1 MKQNDVI
8 HNFRVKY
15 LQELPE
21 IGAKLWRMEHERNG
35 ADLIWLE
42 RADDNKTF
50 AIAFKTIPQDHTGV
64 FHILEHSVLNGSQ
77 KYPIK
82 EPFVELIKSSMATF
96 INAFT
101 YPDKT
106 MYPVC
111 SRNPQDFLNLMD
123 VYLDAVMNPL
133 SITDPHAFRQEG
145 WHYELDSPDGELRC
159 NGVVYN
165 EMKGAFASPDE
176 ALSTELSLALFPD
189 NCYKYVSGGHPE
201 HIPELTYENY
211 LASHHRFY
219 HPSNARIILDG
230 DMDIDAVLAK
240 IDSFIGGYDK
250 LDVDTDIPTQAP
262 VCPDERL
269 ASYEIGADEDDKNK
283 AILAG
288 GWVYGDYTESEKVL
302 AVSVLTEALCGS
314 NESPLS
320 KAILDAGLAQ
330 DVSLYNYDGIQQ
342 VLAQLVIRN
351 VEAEK
356 REEIWKLVDGTLR
369 GLAENGLDHK
379 QLHGILSRIEFNTR
393 EKDYGG
399 MPTGLVFAMI
409 SLESWLYGGDPA
421 QNLCYDEK
429 FASLRKMI
437 DEGGFE
443 KLLKEVF
450 IDSKHNAKVC
460 LTPSKTLG
468 EEKRK
473 AEAERCAAIKA
484 GWGDADIEKVI
495 SEFKTLR
502 ERQETPDTPEQVD
515 KLPKLKLSDIPEKGV
530 TTPQNVTEVSGVT
543 VLNQP
548 LDTNGITYLDLY
560 FSLADMELGELK
572 KAAFLSRL
580 VGVTATEN
588 HSALELSGELQ
599 SCLGRFRAGTTVYAA
614 AGQTENATPCFTV
627 KISMLDDHKADAV
640 RLADEILNRS
650 KFDDSGFI
658 YNIVRQTKIGLEQA
672 ITMRG
677 NSYAARRA
685 LAAFSAKGAVVEAM
699 EGVSALRYIQETD
712 IKFAE
717 QSEAICRELA
727 ETAKKIFTTSRLTV
741 SITGDM
747 DEKLVSDII
756 GKLSSAPMG
765 AAVKYQPAEKAS
777 EGFTIPAEIGFAAVA
792 GNLNGIGTEYTGA
805 AKVAAQLL
813 TFDYLWNE
821 IRVKGGAYGT
831 NMSAPADGDISLTS
845 YRDPSP
851 ARSLGSFKEAGKVLR
866 EFCESGESADKYII
880 STIANIEPFMTP
892 RTQGEQAAFRYL
904 SQRTPEDIARE
915 RKEIL
920 GTSKDDLKAF
930 SEELDRVFDASNS
943 CVIGGKN
950 VIDACG
956 LEKVEA
962 LQ

>member
-1 MKQNDVI
+1 MQKNDVI

-15 LQELPE
+15 MEELPE

-176 ALSTELSLALFPD
+176 VLTTELELALFPD

-201 HIPELTYENY
+201 HITELTYENY

-230 DMDIDAVLAK
+230 DLDLDAALAK
-240 IDSFIGGYDK
+240 IDSFIGGYDR
-250 LDVDTDIPTQAP
+250 LDVDTDIPMQAP
-262 VCPDERL
+262 VTAERE
-269 ASYEIGADEDDKNK
+269 SFYEIGAEEDETNK
-283 AILAG
+283 ALLAA
-288 GWVYGDYTESEKVL
+288 GWVYAGYDDNEKSL
-302 AVSVLTEALCGS
+302 AVEVLTEALCGT
-314 NESPLS
+314 NESPLT
-320 KAILDAGLAQ
+320 KALLDAELAQ
-330 DVSLYNYDGIQQ
+330 EVTMYNYDGIQQ
-342 VLAQLVIRN
+342 SSVMLTLRN
-351 VEAEK
+351 VDAEK
-356 REEIWKLVDGTLR
+356 RGKIWETVNATLKN
-369 GLAENGLDHK
+369 LAENGLDHK
-379 QLHGILSRIEFNTR
+379 QLHGILSRTEFRIR

-399 MPTGLVFAMI
+399 MPTGLVFAMT
-409 SLESWLYGGDPA
+409 SLDSWLYGGDPA
-421 QNLCYDEK
+421 QNLCYNER
-429 FASLRKMI
+429 FAKLRKMI
-437 DEGGFE
+437 DDGGFE

-460 LTPSKTLG
+460 LKPSKTLG

-484 GWGDADIEKVI
+484 GWTDADIEKVM

-502 ERQETPDTPEQVD
+502 EKQEAPDTPEQVD
-515 KLPKLKLSDIPEKGV
+515 KLPKLKLSDIPAEGV
-530 TTPQNVTEVSGVT
+530 KTPQNVSEVGGVT
-543 VLNQP
+543 VVNQP

-560 FSLADMELGELK
+560 FSLVDMDVSDLK
-572 KAAFLSRL
+572 KAAFLARL

-588 HSALELSGELQ
+588 YSALELSGELQ
-599 SCLGRFRAGTTVYAA
+599 SSFGRFRAGTAVYSL
-614 AGQTENATPCFTV
+614 AGQTEDATPYFTV

-658 YNIVRQTKIGLEQA
+658 YNILRQAKIGFEQT

-677 NSYAARRA
+677 NTFASRHA
-685 LAAFSAKGAVVEAM
+685 LAAFSARGAVAEAM
-699 EGVSALRYIQETD
+699 DGVSQLRYLQDTD
-712 IKFAE
+712 AKFAE
-717 QSEAICRELA
+717 QGADICREYA
-727 ETAKKIFTTSRLTV
+727 ELAKKIFTKSRLTV
-741 SITGDM
+741 SLTGEM
-747 DEKLVSDII
+747 DEKLVSDIVS
-756 GKLSSAPMG
+756 KLSSDPMG
-765 AAVKYQPAEKAS
+765 AAVKYQPAEKVS
-777 EGFTIPAEIGFAAVA
+777 EGFAIPAEIGFAAVA
-792 GNLNGIGTEYTGA
+792 ANLNGIETEYTGA

-813 TFDYLWNE
+813 TYDYLWND

-831 NMSAPADGDISLTS
+831 HMTVPADGDVSLTS

-851 ARSLGSFKEAGKVLR
+851 ARSLGSFKQSGKVLR
-866 EFCESGESADKYII
+866 EFCESSESQDKYII
-880 STIANIEPFMTP
+880 STIANIEPFMTL
-892 RTQGEQAAFRYL
+892 RAQGEQAAARYL
-904 SQRTPEDIARE
+904 SRRTPEDVARE
-915 RKEIL
+915 RREIL
-920 GTSKDDLKAF
+920 ATSKDDLKAF
-930 SEELDRVFDASNS
+930 SEALDKAFEVSNS

-950 VIDACG
+950 VLDACG
-956 LEKVEA
+956 LDKVEP